1 MSTKPVAEN
10 SRSQGQS
17 ERRTRPR
24 YALVTSIR
32 AHAKCPDRVIRSQGM
47 TVEISEGGVSA
58 YLQGEFEA
66 GQQVELELDLPTG
79 PLELSAIVRN
89 CLGHRFGFQFLELL
103 PEQCHK
109 IFFFNDT
116 ATTEIY
122 TLSLHDAL
130 PIWTFRIAYP
140 KEIARYLVFKG
151 SVAVEGISLT
161 ISNLTD
167 DYFEIAV
174 IPKTWEV
181 TNFSQL
187 KPGDEVNL
195 EVDVIAKYVERI
207 LSVQSPNSKSPA

>member
-58 YLQGEFEA
+58 YLRGEFEA

-89 CLGHRFGFQFLELL
+89 CLGHRYGFQFLEFL
-103 PEQCHK
+103 PRSE
-109 IFFFNDT
+109 
-116 ATTEIY
+116 E
-122 TLSLHDAL
+122 
-130 PIWTFRIAYP
+130 RRVG
-140 KEIARYLVFKG
+140 KECRSWWWRECG
-151 SVAVEGISLT
+151 
-161 ISNLTD
+161 N
-167 DYFEIAV
+167 
-174 IPKTWEV
+174 
-181 TNFSQL
+181 
-187 KPGDEVNL
+187 
-195 EVDVIAKYVERI
+195 ERE
-207 LSVQSPNSKSPA
+207 